1 MKIGSLNILD
11 HLKDMFPD
19 MIPVRRRISSSFKGG
34 SVDYSASK
42 NFRGFIVGQHT
53 MVRDI
58 NGKDVVSKA
67 HIVFHGHFGFK
78 LTDEFTLPPEFGTAK
93 PRAIAVQEATDEN
106 GRHHQTVFF

>member
-1 MKIGSLNILD
+1 MKIGSIDILK

-19 MIPVRRRISSSFKGG
+19 MIPVRRFISSSYKGG
-34 SVDYSASK
+34 SVVYSTSK
-42 NFRGFIVGQHT
+42 NFRAFAVGQHT

-67 HIVFHGHFGFK
+67 HIVFHGYFGFK
-78 LTDEFTLPPEFGTAK
+78 LTDEFTFPPEFETTK
-93 PRAIAVQEATDEN
+93 PRAIAIQEATDEN